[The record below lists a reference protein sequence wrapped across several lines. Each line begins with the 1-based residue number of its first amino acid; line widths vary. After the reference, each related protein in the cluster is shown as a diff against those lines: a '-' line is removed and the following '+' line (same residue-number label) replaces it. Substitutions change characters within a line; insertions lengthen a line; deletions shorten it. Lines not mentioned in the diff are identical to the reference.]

1 MNQEHSLPVDQAEVE
16 PKGDSE
22 EVDPRDPL
30 TLYLRAIGEV
40 PLLSHAEEIAL
51 AEQFRRGREAQ
62 CQAQASHTTAQGH
75 QLPPD
80 AAAAR
85 DRLIRANL
93 RLVVSIAKKYAS
105 AGLTLMDLIQEGNMG
120 LMRAVEK
127 FDPNKGTKFSTY
139 ATWWIKQAIS
149 RAIADQGRTIRLPVH
164 VSEAF
169 SQIKRTALTLQH
181 ALQRQPTPEEI
192 ALALGSSAAKVRR
205 TLQAAMHLLSLEMPV
220 GEAGE
225 GRLGDFL
232 EDDRIAPPAETVA
245 ASLLRE
251 QIAEALDKLPER
263 ERKIIQLRYG
273 LLDGRHRTLEE
284 VGITFGIT
292 RERIRQI
299 EAVALRKLRHPHL
312 GKKLRGFL
320 D

>member
-1 MNQEHSLPVDQAEVE
+1 MDQRQRTDADLHQD
-16 PKGDSE
+16 PPLILSE
-22 EVDPRDPL
+22 GIEDTDPL
-30 TLYLRAIGEV
+30 GLYLRAIGEV

-51 AEQFRRGREAQ
+51 AEQIIRGREAQ
-62 CQAQASHTTAQGH
+62 SQAGCTASQSEPLAT
-75 QLPPD
+75 D

-85 DRLIRANL
+85 DHLIRANL

-120 LMRAVEK
+120 LIRAVEK

-164 VSEAF
+164 VCETL
-169 SQIKRTALTLQH
+169 SQIKRIALTLQH
-181 ALQRQPTPEEI
+181 SLQRQPTPEEI
-192 ALALGSSAAKVRR
+192 ALAMGSSAAKVRR
-205 TLQAAMHLLSLEMPV
+205 TLQAAMHPLSLETPIR
-220 GEAGE
+220 EAGE
-225 GRLGDFL
+225 GRLGDLL
-232 EDDRIAPPAETVA
+232 EDDRIAPPVETVA

-251 QIAEALDKLPER
+251 QLIAAVEQLPER

-299 EAVALRKLRHPHL
+299 EAKVLRKLRHPHF
-312 GKKLRGFL
+312 GSYLRGYL
-320 D
+320 E